1 MLQMLGVFAEFEH
14 ATIVDRITAGIERRA
29 KEGRWYSGRPPFGY
43 TLKDGQLAPD
53 PITAPVVRRIFRLY
67 VGDRLGTI
75 AIAHQLRAEHA
86 PSTAAGWGHPAVH
99 RVLTNPTYLG
109 RIRWR
114 DQDFQSTHEPLIDQS
129 SFDHAQAILAERGSD
144 ASRRRGN
151 RSDFL
156 LSGVIRCGH
165 CGRAY
170 IGMSARGNGGTYHY
184 YACTARQKYGPKA
197 CQGERVPRE
206 KLETA
211 VLRQLTGVYR
221 DGALIRDALTTAQ
234 EQAQREQPAL
244 DERRHA
250 ITAEITRAGRAT
262 ERYFEAFEQGRLS
275 PERCEQRIA
284 HLNTRLD
291 DLRAQQAELAN
302 DSTDATAHAPTA
314 ADLATTASQL
324 ETVITNGEPEQTKAL
339 LRILIAELRVNS
351 KTDIQPTYRII
362 TPDRTHTA
370 GVCATSG
377 KMDSGGIELV
387 GHIRAYALDLAA
399 RDLHVS
405 GAKVGVEPWPG
416 LAQLAL
422 ILAEQRLGADES
434 PVIRALRGQQSA
446 QAFVARVRVAHK
458 QLSRWSAALA
468 ARGACLLL
476 QHFGLQARELAARR
490 QRAER
495 EQHPESSPV
504 TPWREHRRQDYA
516 RVENYWSHRGGTL
529 GAAVD
534 YSPIAA

>member
-1 MLQMLGVFAEFEH
+1 VFAEFEH

-43 TLKDGQLAPD
+43 TLSDGQLMPD
-53 PITAPVVRRIFRLY
+53 PITAPIVRRIYKLY
-67 VGDRLGTI
+67 TEDRLGTI

-86 PSTAAGWGHPAVH
+86 PAPTAGWGHPAVH

-114 DQDFQSTHEPLIDQS
+114 NQDFASEHEPLIDPDTFQQ
-129 SFDHAQAILAERGSD
+129 AQTILAERGTD

-170 IGMSARGNGGTYHY
+170 IGMSAHGKGGTYHY

-197 CQGERVPRE
+197 CQGERVSRE

-211 VLRQLTGVYR
+211 VLRQLTGIYR
-221 DGALIRDALTTAQ
+221 DGPLIHDALAAAQ
-234 EQAQREQPAL
+234 QQTQRERPAL

-250 ITAEITRAGRAT
+250 IATEIVSIERST

-275 PERCEQRIA
+275 PERCEQRVT
-284 HLNTRLD
+284 HLNARLE
-291 DLRAQQAELAN
+291 DLQAQQAELADN
-302 DSTDATAHAPTA
+302 GTGEAAYAPTP
-314 ADLATTASQL
+314 ADLAATADQL
-324 ETVITNGEPEQTKAL
+324 EGVIAQGEPEQTKAL

-370 GVCATSG
+370 GVCATSE
-377 KMDSGGIELV
+377 KVETVGIE
-387 GHIRAYALDLAA
+387 
-399 RDLHVS
+399 
-405 GAKVGVEPWPG
+405 PT
-416 LAQLAL
+416 
-422 ILAEQRLGADES
+422 QRF
-434 PVIRALRGQQSA
+434 R
-446 QAFVARVRVAHK
+446 
-458 QLSRWSAALA
+458 
-468 ARGACLLL
+468 
-476 QHFGLQARELAARR
+476 RE
-490 QRAER
+490 E
-495 EQHPESSPV
+495 
-504 TPWREHRRQDYA
+504 D
-516 RVENYWSHRGGTL
+516 
-529 GAAVD
+529 
-534 YSPIAA
+534 

>member
-1 MLQMLGVFAEFEH
+1 MTRICLYTRISTDEENQPTSLASQHERLEAFCKAQEDWRIVARHDDRSTGTKLDRPGLQAALDLARQGRIDQLLVYRIDRLSRKVRQLAQLAEEMDACGVILRSATEPFDTGSPAGRMLLQMLGVFAEFEH

-53 PITAPVVRRIFRLY
+53 PITAPVVRRIYRLY
-67 VGDRLGTI
+67 GEDRLGTI

-86 PSTAAGWGHPAVH
+86 PAPTAGWGHPAVH

-114 DQDFQSTHEPLIDQS
+114 NQDFASEHEPLIDPDTFQQ
-129 SFDHAQAILAERGSD
+129 AQAILAERGTD

-170 IGMSARGNGGTYHY
+170 IGMSAHGKGGTYHY

-206 KLETA
+206 KLKTA
-211 VLRQLTGVYR
+211 VLRQLTDIYR
-221 DGALIRDALTTAQ
+221 DGRLIHDTLAAAHKEAEKER
-234 EQAQREQPAL
+234 PVL
-244 DERRHA
+244 DERRRA
-250 ITAEITRAGRAT
+250 IDAEIASIERST

-284 HLNTRLD
+284 RLNGRLD
-291 DLRAQQAELAN
+291 DLHAQQAELA
-302 DSTDATAHAPTA
+302 DDGTDEATNAPTP
-314 ADLATTASQL
+314 ADLAATASQL
-324 ETVITNGEPEQTKAL
+324 ESVIADGEPEQAKAL

-362 TPDRTHTA
+362 ASDRTHTA
-370 GVCATSG
+370 GVCATSE
-377 KMDSGGIELV
+377 KVDAGG
-387 GHIRAYALDLAA
+387 
-399 RDLHVS
+399 
-405 GAKVGVEPWPG
+405 P
-416 LAQLAL
+416 
-422 ILAEQRLGADES
+422 RLN
-434 PVIRALRGQQSA
+434 
-446 QAFVARVRVAHK
+446 
-458 QLSRWSAALA
+458 
-468 ARGACLLL
+468 
-476 QHFGLQARELAARR
+476 RR
-490 QRAER
+490 
-495 EQHPESSPV
+495 
-504 TPWREHRRQDYA
+504 A
-516 RVENYWSHRGGTL
+516 RVEALRRAL
-529 GAAVD
+529 VD
-534 YSPIAA
+534 NR